1 MAKSTNELNNLDF
14 SSLIGGPIQAAVA
27 AQNSASLA
35 QVEFIKSVGI
45 DDQSNIQTVTFFYN
59 NQVQGEAST
68 DNQDPS
74 EAGTDNQDPGE
85 ASADNKVKIIVP
97 LLSMLNVP
105 SLRIEEMTIDFNAKI
120 NSVET
125 SEISSAL
132 NVEGDAALNIGKII
146 NLKASAAYK
155 KTNTS
160 GLQVDKNYSMAIH
173 VKVVNDD
180 LPAGLDR
187 LLNLLETS
195 VASID

>member
-45 DDQSNIQTVTFFYN
+45 GTDNNIQTVTFTYT
-59 NQVQGEAST
+59 NQVQGEASANNIVT
-68 DNQDPS
+68 IN
-74 EAGTDNQDPGE
+74 
-85 ASADNKVKIIVP
+85 VP

-120 NSVET
+120 NFVET

-132 NVEGDAALNIGKII
+132 NVGGDAALNIGKII
-146 NLKASAAYK
+146 NLKASATYK

-187 LLNLLETS
+187 LLNLLDAS
-195 VASID
+195 VVSSD

>member
-1 MAKSTNELNNLDF
+1 MAKSINELNNLDF

-45 DDQSNIQTVTFFYN
+45 DADSNIQTVTFYYN
-59 NQVQGEAST
+59 NQVQGEASA
-68 DNQDPS
+68 N
-74 EAGTDNQDPGE
+74 
-85 ASADNKVKIIVP
+85 NKVTINVP
-97 LLSMLNVP
+97 ILSMLNVP

-132 NVEGDAALNIGKII
+132 NVGGDAALNIGKII
-146 NLKASAAYK
+146 NLKASATYK

-187 LLNLLETS
+187 LLNLLDTS
-195 VASID
+195 VVSSD

>member
-1 MAKSTNELNNLDF
+1 
-14 SSLIGGPIQAAVA
+14 
-27 AQNSASLA
+27 
-35 QVEFIKSVGI
+35 
-45 DDQSNIQTVTFFYN
+45 
-59 NQVQGEAST
+59 
-68 DNQDPS
+68 
-74 EAGTDNQDPGE
+74 
-85 ASADNKVKIIVP
+85 
-97 LLSMLNVP
+97 MLNVP

-132 NVEGDAALNIGKII
+132 NVGGDVALNIGKII

-187 LLNLLETS
+187 LLNLLDTS
-195 VASID
+195 VVSSD

>member
-1 MAKSTNELNNLDF
+1 MAKSTNELINLDF
-14 SSLIGGPIQAAVA
+14 SSLIGGPIQAAVT

-45 DDQSNIQTVTFFYN
+45 DDQSNIQTVTFIYD
-59 NQVQGEAST
+59 NQVQGEAS
-68 DNQDPS
+68 DN
-74 EAGTDNQDPGE
+74 
-85 ASADNKVKIIVP
+85 NKVTINVP
-97 LLSMLNVP
+97 LLSMLNIP

-195 VASID
+195 VASSN